1 VARAQPDGPVE
12 VSIFLTGFGAAASE
26 GTATMV
32 VHPVGRRIGRALLT
46 LGVCWT
52 VAVAAVFIPLAHFVL
67 VPGLLIGGV
76 ILAMIRVRLTGT
88 FRNVRGSSRRCRVQ
102 QTFVSARQSRREWR
116 VDWPNC
122 GGRVTLNPRRPPT
135 SAPA

>member
-1 VARAQPDGPVE
+1 MDLAVARAQPDGPVE
-12 VSIFLTGFGAAASE
+12 VSILVSIFLTCFGAAATE

-32 VHPVGRRIGRALLT
+32 VHAGGRRIVGL
-46 LGVCWT
+46 
-52 VAVAAVFIPLAHFVL
+52 AVAPVFIPLAPLVL
-67 VPGLLIGGV
+67 VPGLLMGGV
-76 ILAMIRVRLTGT
+76 ILAMIRVRLTWT
-88 FRNVRGSSRRCRVQ
+88 FRNVRGPSRRCRVQ

>member
-32 VHPVGRRIGRALLT
+32 VHAGGRRIVGL
-46 LGVCWT
+46 
-52 VAVAAVFIPLAHFVL
+52 AVAPVFIPLAHLVL
-67 VPGLLIGGV
+67 VPGLLMGGV
-76 ILAMIRVRLTGT
+76 ILAMIRVRLTWT
-88 FRNVRGSSRRCRVQ
+88 FRNVRGPSRRCRVQ